1 MIYMET
7 INTEIVVSSLFNVG
21 FDKVDPALFVFVLA
35 KLSMD
40 DKNQLFSFDD
50 QKASITFDKYVDYD
64 GVVFKLKDGFQI
76 DTNVSHVEGFVLP
89 LGKALITNRY
99 LIKYLQNLDFSEIIL
114 KKAEIY
120 GVQSIEDI
128 DESRFSLKEINILK
142 QLNLVHNSIFLNLK
156 R

>member
-1 MIYMET
+1 
-7 INTEIVVSSLFNVG
+7 
-21 FDKVDPALFVFVLA
+21 
-35 KLSMD
+35 MD

-99 LIKYLQNLDFSEIIL
+99 LIKYLQNLDFREIVL